1 MITPEYSGVRV
12 FYLARQ
18 WEEGGKEKEGS
29 TYKITKKSDVYSM
42 IHAKELKKEFR
53 VFGSKY
59 KRVGEKVKPVDLGT
73 GGDKP
78 GGIPDW
84 VQKSKEKDVYH
95 KPSGTYSWWLI
106 PKFSMINKGD
116 RLTPERIEKLKIGAS
131 ITPEEK
137 DLLIEMLY
145 NREKALAFDFSQL
158 GRVSRDVAPP
168 QVIKTIPHKAFQAP
182 SFPIPKALIPL
193 AIKMFKDRID
203 SGRLEPSE
211 GPYRNP

>member
-1 MITPEYSGVRV
+1 VNS
-12 FYLARQ
+12 
-18 WEEGGKEKEGS
+18 
-29 TYKITKKSDVYSM
+29 
-42 IHAKELKKEFR
+42 
-53 VFGSKY
+53 
-59 KRVGEKVKPVDLGT
+59 VDLGT

-84 VQKSKEKDVYH
+84 VQKSKEKDIYH
-95 KPSGTYSWWLI
+95 EPSGTYSRWLI
-106 PKFSMINKGD
+106 PKFSVINKGD

-182 SFPIPKALIPL
+182 SFPIPKALISL

-203 SGRLEPSE
+203 SG
-211 GPYRNP
+211 